1 MIGNN
6 ADQKGIGFAY
16 RAAWS
21 RSKEQMHV
29 AGNKPIQ
36 LTNKKHPGCQ
46 DPSSFLFGASNIMGV
61 MGSVTTTAAATA
73 P

>member
-1 MIGNN
+1 MIGNT
-6 ADQKGIGFAY
+6 ADQKGIGLAC

-21 RSKEQMHV
+21 KSKEQMHV

-36 LTNKKHPGCQ
+36 LANKKHPGCQ
-46 DPSSFLFGASNIMGV
+46 DTPSFFGASNIMGV